1 MIRSKTNRPQKN
13 LVRKCPNE
21 HENARKHAQK
31 NFGHSWGYDK
41 NLPYPFVVL
50 HACDT
55 AGTPQ
60 KLVFFC
66 DFYGKFVKNRTFSAL
81 FCEFLSKFVRIYTN
95 NSKEIKQ
102 NANQK

>member
-1 MIRSKTNRPQKN
+1 MIRPKTNRPQKN

-31 NFGHSWGYDK
+31 NFGRSWGYDK
-41 NLPYPFVVL
+41 NLPYPFAVL
-50 HACDT
+50 YACDT
-55 AGTPQ
+55 AEAPQ
-60 KLVFFC
+60 KLVFLR
-66 DFYGKFVKNRTFSAL
+66 DFHGKFVKNRTFWAL

-102 NANQK
+102 NVNQK